1 MTQYIATVREDMV
14 IGRGTGVQGVEIP
27 DEFASLPLGRLR
39 FDGTQIID
47 GATVTDWYIDAAGAK
62 RIASGPGRQAL
73 TCEWD
78 DLLSNETGSWVV
90 IDAEQERL
98 RSYAMSKR
106 ASCINGGC
114 TVTVSGA
121 PLKVWADTQS
131 QTALTALSVIVAS
144 NPQFST
150 VWKCRDGTFATLT
163 GAEIS
168 TLATGVM
175 TFVQSAFATEAGV
188 VADIAS
194 GTITNYLQIDAAQ
207 WPAN

>member
-1 MTQYIATVREDMV
+1 MIAIIREDMV
-14 IGRGTGVQGVEIP
+14 IGRGSGIQGVELS
-27 DEFASLPLGRLR
+27 DDLAKLPLGRLR
-39 FDGTQIID
+39 YDGTQIID

-90 IDAEQERL
+90 VDAEKERL
-98 RSYAMSKR
+98 KSYATSKR
-106 ASCINGGC
+106 ASCISGGC
-114 TVTVSGA
+114 TVTVSGT

-175 TFVQSAFATEAGV
+175 TFVQSAFATEADV

>member
-1 MTQYIATVREDMV
+1 MTNYIATVREDMV
-14 IGRGTGVQGVEIP
+14 IGKGTGVDGIAIP
-27 DEFASLPLGRLR
+27 LELSGLPLDRLR
-39 FDGTQIID
+39 FDGQAIID
-47 GATVTDWYIDAAGAK
+47 GATISDWYIDALGAK
-62 RIASGPGRQAL
+62 RLQNGAGRQAL
-73 TCEWD
+73 TCAWD
-78 DLLSNETGSWVV
+78 DDLENQGGSWVV
-90 IDAEQERL
+90 VDGAKL
-98 RSYAMSKR
+98 ALKNYAASRR
-106 ASCINGGC
+106 AGVINGGC
-114 TVTVSGA
+114 TVTVSGS
-121 PLKVWADTQS
+121 PLKVWADTQT

-175 TFVQSAFATEAGV
+175 TFVQAAFATEADV

-194 GTITNYLQIDAAQ
+194 GTITNYVQIDAAQ